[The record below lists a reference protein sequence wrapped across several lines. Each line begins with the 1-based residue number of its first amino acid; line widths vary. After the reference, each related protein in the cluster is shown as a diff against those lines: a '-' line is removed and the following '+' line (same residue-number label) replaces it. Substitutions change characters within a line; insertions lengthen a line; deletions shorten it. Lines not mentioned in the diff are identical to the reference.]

1 MREPWELAVLGG
13 LEVPVSARLS
23 PLLAEAL
30 AGLDAARVDGA
41 YVRSAAFRANVM
53 QANRA
58 AEIAESDA
66 KLALI
71 ARALAGCARRH
82 PSPTPDRFQ
91 ALRIVEGLSVR
102 EMDALGEVF
111 DLLDPIEPFAD
122 ALPMR
127 GSVPLGWSRLE
138 FEGALGGLAGLGLLT
153 REVRTG
159 SLGTPERVW
168 VLTPL
173 ARGVATLCGLVG
185 AGLWGG
191 A

>member
-1 MREPWELAVLGG
+1 MRDAVGLAVLGG
-13 LEVPVSARLS
+13 LDVPVSARLS
-23 PLLAEAL
+23 PLLADAL
-30 AGLDAARVDGA
+30 AGLEAEQVDVA
-41 YVRSAAFRANVM
+41 YVRSAAFRANVV

-58 AEIAESDA
+58 AEIAESDG

-71 ARALAGCARRH
+71 ARALAGCARLH

-91 ALRIVEGLSVR
+91 AMRIVEGLSAR

-111 DLLDPIEPFAD
+111 DLLDPIDPFAD
-122 ALPMR
+122 ALPVR

-138 FEGALGGLAGLGLLT
+138 FEGALAGLAVLGLLT
-153 REVRTG
+153 REDRPDG
-159 SLGTPERVW
+159 LGIPERVW
-168 VLTPL
+168 ILTPL

-185 AGLWGG
+185 GGLWGG